1 VADVLIPLSILAG
14 VGTHPLRP
22 FTGGDACLGFAILV
36 LALLCTMPFIPLRNA
51 LLVAAVSMLTFA
63 ASHFVSVILPNLFL
77 NGVIPLP
84 DILRTRLTDI
94 YTHPWLRVIVFAALT
109 PLAVA
114 ALPFGAPCL
123 FNRLRSPHSPA

>member
-1 VADVLIPLSILAG
+1 
-14 VGTHPLRP
+14 
-22 FTGGDACLGFAILV
+22 
-36 LALLCTMPFIPLRNA
+36 MPFIPLRNA